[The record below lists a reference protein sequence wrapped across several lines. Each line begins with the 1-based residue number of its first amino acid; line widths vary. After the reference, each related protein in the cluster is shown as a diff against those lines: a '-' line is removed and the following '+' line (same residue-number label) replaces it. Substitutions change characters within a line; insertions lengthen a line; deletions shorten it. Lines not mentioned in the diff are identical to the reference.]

1 MKAKHFVMAV
11 VALLMAASCTQES
24 NKFVING
31 TIANADGKTVC
42 LQYQVGDST
51 VTDSTVIAD
60 GKFTINGTLDVPYRA
75 AILAIGDLNANYGQG
90 ADICRLALE
99 PGTIT
104 VNAEG
109 GKLAEATV
117 TGGKTQT
124 EMNEL
129 EAQLKPLND
138 KFRES
143 NEAYAKGLTPEQ
155 QDSLQAAMEP
165 VRQEYD
171 SLTTNFYKTHTDS
184 YLASGYLMMKMGDMS
199 YEDIKAAYDA
209 FTDDVKQY
217 GDQIDEVKKEL
228 AALENIQPGH
238 EAPDFTAKDIN
249 GNDFT
254 LSSLKGKVVILDFWA
269 SWCVPCRKSNPHM
282 IELYKKYHDK
292 GLEMVYVSDD
302 DTAPEKWRE
311 AVKKD
316 QLEGEGFHHVLRG
329 LKWDRS
335 KGIAGM
341 DHSNDISDKYAVHYL
356 PTKYLIDREGKIV
369 CKIAEGEDQKL
380 DKQIEELLK

>member
-1 MKAKHFVMAV
+1 MKAKHFVMTV
-11 VALLMAASCTQES
+11 VALLMMLASCTQD

-31 TIANADGKTVC
+31 NIANADGKTVC
-42 LQYQVGDST
+42 LQYMVGDSAI
-51 VTDSTVIAD
+51 VDSTVIAD
-60 GKFTINGTLDVPYRA
+60 GKFTFNGTLDVPYRA
-75 AILAIGDLNANYGQG
+75 AMLAIGDPNVNYGR
-90 ADICRLALE
+90 DMDVCHFALE

-129 EAQLKPLND
+129 EAQLKPVMEKL
-138 KFRES
+138 KAS
-143 NEAYAKGLTPEQ
+143 NELYYTLQTQEQ
-155 QDSLQAAMEP
+155 KDSLNAVLEP

-184 YLASGYLMMKMGDMS
+184 YLAPNYLMMKMGEMS
-199 YEDIKAAYDA
+199 YEDIKAAYEA

-228 AALENIQPGH
+228 DALEKIQPGQ

-282 IELYKKYHDK
+282 LELYKKYHDK

-302 DTAPEKWRE
+302 DSAPEKWQE

-316 QLEGEGFHHVLRG
+316 GLTAEGFHHVLRG

-341 DHSNDISDKYAVHYL
+341 DHTNDISDKYAIHFL
-356 PTKYLIDREGKIV
+356 PTKYLIDKEGKIV
-369 CKIAEGEDQKL
+369 CKINEGEDQKL
-380 DKQIEELLK
+380 DEQLKELLK

>member
-1 MKAKHFVMAV
+1 MKVKHFVMAA
-11 VALLMAASCTQES
+11 VALLMAASCTQKN

-31 TIANADGKTVC
+31 NIANADGKTVC
-42 LQYQVGDST
+42 LQYLVGDST

-75 AILAIGDLNANYGQG
+75 AILAIGDLNANYGRD
-90 ADICRLALE
+90 ADICRFALE

-104 VNAEG
+104 VNAES
-109 GKLAEATV
+109 GKLAEATI

-129 EAQLKPLND
+129 EALLKPIND
-138 KFRES
+138 KFREA
-143 NEAYAKGLTPEQ
+143 NEAFAKDLTPEQ
-155 QDSLQAAMEP
+155 RDSLQAAMEP
-165 VRQEYD
+165 IRQEYD

-184 YLASGYLMMKMGDMS
+184 YLAPGYLMMKMGEMS
-199 YEDIKAAYDA
+199 YEDIKAAYEA

-228 AALENIQPGH
+228 DALEKIQPGH
-238 EAPDFTAKDIN
+238 EAPDFTAKDLA

-282 IELYKKYHDK
+282 LELYKKYHDK
-292 GLEMVYVSDD
+292 GLEFVYVSDD
-302 DTAPEKWRE
+302 DSAPEKWQE

-316 QLEGEGFHHVLRG
+316 GLTAEGFHHVLRG

-335 KGIAGM
+335 KGMAGM
-341 DHSNDISDKYAVHYL
+341 DHSNDISDKYAIHYL
-356 PTKYLIDREGKIV
+356 PTKYLIDKEGKIV
-369 CKIAEGEDQKL
+369 CKVSEGEDEKL
-380 DKQIEELLK
+380 DEQLKELLK

>member
-31 TIANADGKTVC
+31 TIANADGKTIY
-42 LQYQVGDST
+42 LSYQMGDSS
-51 VTDSTVIAD
+51 VVDSTTIAE
-60 GKFTINGTLDVPYRA
+60 GKFAFNGTLDRPFYQA
-75 AILAIGDLNANYGQG
+75 LLLIGNIHDNYNPNADYVN
-90 ADICRLALE
+90 IALE

-104 VNAEG
+104 VDAQG
-109 GKLAEATV
+109 GSLKEATIS
-117 TGGKTQT
+117 GGKTQT

-129 EAQLKPLND
+129 NAQLKPITD
-138 KFRES
+138 KFKES
-143 NEAYAKGLTPEQ
+143 QEAYKQELTEQ
-155 QDSLQAAMEP
+155 QRDSLQAVMKPYEE
-165 VRQEYD
+165 QYD
-171 SLTTNFYKTHTDS
+171 SLTTDFYKKHTDS
-184 YLASGYLMMKMGDMS
+184 YLAPLYLSMKMGDMS

-282 IELYKKYHDK
+282 LDLYKKYHDK

-316 QLEGEGFHHVLRG
+316 GLTAEGFHHVLRG